1 MEVMVVDGEVDAK
14 NESYDDD
21 SVAEGRF
28 ETTLIETV
36 KTHRDECDADE
47 GPVVDYCGGP
57 DEEGEE
63 MVVGEHP
70 DAIGE
75 ENGHHCQRRVYETR
89 ARRIHSGGKEKQEPQ
104 GDRDGV
110 AEHLSCAGNK
120 DGLTDGANEGQ
131 EHTNRVE
138 HHHLVSSQNVVHDS
152 GKEGKGNENR
162 IGS

>member
-28 ETTLIETV
+28 ETTLVETV

-47 GPVVDYCGGP
+47 GPVVDYCSGP

-75 ENGHHCQRRVYETR
+75 ENGHHCQSHRGIETAWLNTFR
-89 ARRIHSGGKEKQEPQ
+89 APAIKMVSLMEQMKARSTRI
-104 GDRDGV
+104 
-110 AEHLSCAGNK
+110 A
-120 DGLTDGANEGQ
+120 
-131 EHTNRVE
+131 
-138 HHHLVSSQNVVHDS
+138 
-152 GKEGKGNENR
+152 
-162 IGS
+162 

>member
-28 ETTLIETV
+28 ETTLVETV

-47 GPVVDYCGGP
+47 GPVVDYCSGP

-70 DAIGE
+70 DA
-75 ENGHHCQRRVYETR
+75 HRRGKRTSLPETSLR
-89 ARRIHSGGKEKQEPQ
+89 NSCSPYTFRRKREAGATGGSRRR
-104 GDRDGV
+104 G
-110 AEHLSCAGNK
+110 
-120 DGLTDGANEGQ
+120 
-131 EHTNRVE
+131 
-138 HHHLVSSQNVVHDS
+138 
-152 GKEGKGNENR
+152 
-162 IGS
+162 